1 MRENTLGACVFVASD
16 AEKFYLALMVLAE
29 DVLLIIHLFLLRI
42 VSLQDVHDGV
52 RDWQLLH
59 IEVMDLIVEGTL
71 DASLTTDHIET

>member
-1 MRENTLGACVFVASD
+1 MRENTLGAGVFVASD
-16 AEKFYLALMVLAE
+16 AEKFYLTLMVLAE
-29 DVLLIIHLFLLRI
+29 DVLLIIHLLFRV